1 MAGRYNMVCDQ
12 GTTFTLTFT
21 IKTDGTP
28 WSLVGNYTAKMQ
40 VRSFLNA
47 DTVLVE
53 LNTTNGRITFGASGQ
68 VTLTLS
74 AATTTDIIAGRHTY
88 DLEFTNTGDG
98 TVTRILEGKF
108 VVRGE
113 VTR

>member
-12 GTTFTLTFT
+12 GTTFTLSFT
-21 IKTDGTP
+21 IKTDGVA
-28 WSLVGNYTAKMQ
+28 WDLVGNYTAKMQ

-47 DTVLVE
+47 ETILVE
-53 LNTTNGRITFGASGQ
+53 LNTTNGYITFGAGGQ
-68 VTLTLS
+68 VTLSLPAS
-74 AATTTDIIAGRHTY
+74 VTTDIIAGRHTY
-88 DLEFTNTGDG
+88 DLEFTNTGNG

>member
-1 MAGRYNMVCDQ
+1 MVCDQ
-12 GTTFTLTFT
+12 GTTFTLPFT
-21 IKTDGTP
+21 IKTDGVA
-28 WSLVGNYTAKMQ
+28 WDLVGNYTAKMQ
-40 VRSFLNA
+40 VRSFL
-47 DTVLVE
+47 DSTTVLIE
-53 LNTTNGRITFGASGQ
+53 LSTANGRITFASAGS
-68 VTLTLS
+68 VTLSIT
-74 AATTTDIIAGRHTY
+74 ATDTEDLQTGRHTY

>member
-1 MAGRYNMVCDQ
+1 MSGRYNMVCDQ
-12 GTTFTLTFT
+12 GSTFSLNFT
-21 IKTDGTP
+21 IKTDGVP

-47 DTVLVE
+47 DTVLIE
-53 LNTTNGRITFGASGQ
+53 LTTANSRISFSAGGT
-68 VTLTLS
+68 VTLSLT
-74 AATTTDIIAGRHTY
+74 AEETTDIIAGRHTY
-88 DLEFTNTGDG
+88 DLELTQTSTD
-98 TVTRILEGKF
+98 TVTRVLEGKF